1 MKAKFELKNWM
12 TENRGIV
19 LAKFEALQN
28 EKFYN
33 GISLKN
39 FMTEVFYSMVRN
51 NVKSEKTATSK
62 LAMLMGQIYVDNS
75 RVEGRDIVTERLE
88 SQYKGTSF
96 MAMV

>member
-1 MKAKFELKNWM
+1 MKAKFELKTWM

-19 LAKFEALQN
+19 LAKFESLQN

-39 FMTEVFYSMVRN
+39 FMTEVFYAMVRN
-51 NVKSEKTATSK
+51 NVKSEKIATSK
-62 LAMLMGQIYVDNS
+62 LPFLMSTIYVDNS
-75 RVEGRDIVTERLE
+75 RVEGRDMVTERLE
-88 SQYKGTSF
+88 NQYKGTSF